1 MNDKIHNFDVE
12 DAIKYGV
19 NRAIVLY
26 TMKNWIDYKTRNKKG
41 LHKAGDGNSYYFAY
55 ASAAA
60 LCEKIPYISRSG
72 INDAL
77 NYFVEKGILIKGKFN
92 KLRWDKT
99 SWYAD
104 ASQPVRPMD
113 IDCQNPVIDD
123 VKTVIGVEKP
133 DNNTISHD
141 IPLDNKLIT
150 ANAEE
155 INSVLNTFKKNLN
168 PYIRFNNN
176 TERKAASELIQELGL
191 PQVLEH
197 IKDAERFS
205 EDEFAPR
212 ITTPYELK
220 TKLAKLIL
228 HKKKNSPKTV
238 TERKLTEKQQK
249 EMNEYGFLTTN

>member
-1 MNDKIHNFDVE
+1 MKAVVFYPHLAKE
-12 DAIKYGV
+12 LGGV
-19 NRAIVLY
+19 REALY
-26 TMKNWIDYKTRNKKG
+26 FQTLVYW
-41 LHKAGDGNSYYFAY
+41 S
-55 ASAAA
+55 
-60 LCEKIPYISRSG
+60 
-72 INDAL
+72 
-77 NYFVEKGILIKGKFN
+77 
-92 KLRWDKT
+92 DKT
-99 SWYAD
+99 SRKDGFFY
-104 ASQPVRPMD
+104 
-113 IDCQNPVIDD
+113 
-123 VKTVIGVEKP
+123 KTQEEIEEET
-133 DNNTISHD
+133 TISVRHQRN
-141 IPLDNKLIT
+141 ILNKLIKLGYLKT
-150 ANAEE
+150 KLLKANGAPTLHYQVLKTISIKTVDVVPATIAESVPATIAESMEPAKSAESINRDFTEKNINNAANAEE
-155 INSVLNTFKKNLN
+155 INAVLNTFKKNLN
-168 PYIRFNNN
+168 PYIRFNNK